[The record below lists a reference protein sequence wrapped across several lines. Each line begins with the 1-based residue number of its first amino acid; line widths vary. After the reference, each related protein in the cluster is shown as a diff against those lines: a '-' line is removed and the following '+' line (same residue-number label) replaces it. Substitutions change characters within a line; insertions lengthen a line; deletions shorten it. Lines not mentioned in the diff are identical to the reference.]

1 MKKLYVAILCSVVFF
16 SNIADGVAKENKD
29 LATRQKIEHVQ
40 KMEQDLAKKLSLT
53 DAQQE
58 KAKEIRQKGR
68 EQMKE
73 MHKKMQKLRRE
84 NMKEFED
91 ILTEEQKEKFEA
103 IKKERKK
110 MHKKHMQ
117 IKKQVVRDSVVSEIK

>member
-1 MKKLYVAILCSVVFF
+1 MKKLCVAMLCSVVFF
-16 SNIADGVAKENKD
+16 SNIADGVAKENKV
-29 LATRQKIEHVQ
+29 LAPHPKIEHMQ

-73 MHKKMQKLRRE
+73 MHEKMQKLRQE
-84 NMKEFED
+84 NMKEFEN
-91 ILTEEQKEKFEA
+91 ILTPEQKEKFEE
-103 IKKERKK
+103 IKNERKE

-117 IKKQVVRDSVVSEIK
+117 LRGSIAKGSKASVVK